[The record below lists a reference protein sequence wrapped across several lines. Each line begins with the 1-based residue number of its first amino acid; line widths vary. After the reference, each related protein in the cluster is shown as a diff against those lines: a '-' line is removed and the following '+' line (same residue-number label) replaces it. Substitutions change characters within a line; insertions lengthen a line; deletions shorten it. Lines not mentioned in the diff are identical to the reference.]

1 MLRVQAEPVVQD
13 PEDVRHLCPR
23 GPAVGVKLVDD
34 QVEDIGAVGV
44 EPRPRRVED
53 GALDV
58 THQHD
63 IQHAVVGDQDVGRR
77 LLHIEAAPHLAAVEL
92 GKEPLSLGTRHTG
105 GHTAQTGEFVSQIGF
120 GALPSGS
127 TRNRS
132 PSRVL
137 AEPEAVA
144 WAPRAQPGARSRS
157 VQGKAQPRHLIFC

>member
-1 MLRVQAEPVVQD
+1 MKFVN
-13 PEDVRHLCPR
+13 
-23 GPAVGVKLVDD
+23 D

-127 TRNRS
+127 ARNRS